1 MLALEK
7 QPNDALTAEL
17 IRHAAASINAADHF
31 SRPFPHIFFRDFFP
45 DDFYR
50 ELIGKVPTNG
60 YVPIK
65 SDGSRMSLPF
75 HGEHMEK
82 VDPALRDIWAAVSN
96 MLTSAELEQ
105 AVRSRLRDGLEIR
118 ARGDKVSG
126 ADALRLLPR
135 PVLYRDRNGYQIKP
149 HPDTRKKV
157 VTMQLYCPA
166 DNSQEELG
174 TTLYRASLKGLT
186 CVGSYFLEPVKT
198 LPFLP
203 NVGYAFVVLKAYHAP
218 LGMSWH
224 GRPQITTPIEQ
235 PRLSILN
242 TYYAR

>member
-1 MLALEK
+1 MPALEK
-7 QPNDALTAEL
+7 QRNDALTAEL

-50 ELIGKVPTNG
+50 ELIGKVPTDG

-65 SDGSRMSLPF
+65 SDGSRMSLPL

-135 PVLYRDRNGYQIKP
+135 PVLYRDRTA
-149 HPDTRKKV
+149 TR
-157 VTMQLYCPA
+157 
-166 DNSQEELG
+166 SSRIRI
-174 TTLYRASLKGLT
+174 RARKS
-186 CVGSYFLEPVKT
+186 
-198 LPFLP
+198 
-203 NVGYAFVVLKAYHAP
+203 
-218 LGMSWH
+218 
-224 GRPQITTPIEQ
+224 
-235 PRLSILN
+235 
-242 TYYAR
+242 